1 MSDFLSR
8 FPESEYASHA
18 KKRMVYLRNLIARS
32 EIGIANFYMERR
44 AYVASIGRAKYVIE
58 HLPNTPQNPYA
69 LSILVRAYDA
79 LGYEDLSSENKE
91 ILKLNYPN
99 FSGLDDLNRTEKSW
113 LNKLT
118 FGILGEEEIPPP
130 SN

>member
-1 MSDFLSR
+1 
-8 FPESEYASHA
+8 
-18 KKRMVYLRNLIARS
+18 
-32 EIGIANFYMERR
+32 MERR

-79 LGYEDLSSENKE
+79 LGYEDLSSESKE

-99 FSGLDDLNRTEKSW
+99 FSGLDDLNKTDKSW
-113 LNKLT
+113 LSKLT